1 MRNICKIFMTD
12 VRRISKNVVAVV
24 VIMGLSILPSLY
36 AWFNIFSNW
45 DPYGPDATSNLKVA
59 VVSEDKGTT
68 VAGITINIGTS
79 VTEALGSNNIIGWV
93 FSGSADEAVEG
104 VHSGAYYA
112 ALVIPEDFTDEII
125 SFMGGKVEHPKIIYY
140 ENEKKNAIAPK
151 ITQKARTAVQEQ
163 VNSTFVS
170 TLAENI
176 MKVGGRFA
184 GTEGEDG
191 SVTDTVLERLND
203 LNADMQSYVNLL
215 NSFVGI
221 MDSAQSIVS
230 TSGAILPNLDSMVD
244 SGQASI
250 LGMEGLLIGADGTAD
265 TAADMIGYSFDIV
278 AGSLDSVANSIA
290 GSLNPVGNFE
300 QSVGN
305 AVTAA
310 QSTMPYLQKMFDL
323 AVSGWENSGIEP
335 VQDQIVLIR
344 EQFKVINTDLETLAG
359 SVTAAAG
366 DVNTLAARISTEVNN
381 CKNALQALKDSFHN
395 TVKPQL
401 DAAMNSMQSSMLSSA
416 MILNGSDA
424 DFGAVE
430 KVLEKYQETLEKGSA
445 SIRES
450 LVMARDLQQG
460 IAALTA
466 DFLALSRDEQYKEVM
481 EILESSPELLGS
493 FLSSPVNLDTVG
505 IYEIENYGSAMAPF
519 YTILALWVGA
529 LILVAIIH
537 VKVKP
542 VEGLINVRPY
552 QEYFGRY
559 LLFFLIGQVQT
570 LITILGDL
578 FYIRIQC
585 HNPFLFWLAG
595 AVSSLVFTLFIYS
608 LTVAFG
614 NVGEAL
620 AIVVMVIQVA
630 GAGGTFPIEVLPDI
644 YQYVYKYLPF
654 PYGMNAMRET
664 VGGIYAL
671 DYWKYI
677 GALSVYLVISL
688 FIGLVLAVPFRKLN
702 HMIEESKE
710 KSGVMI

>member
-1 MRNICKIFMTD
+1 MRNIFKIFMTD
-12 VRRISKNVVAVV
+12 VKRISKNVVAVV

-68 VAGITINIGTS
+68 VAGITINIGES
-79 VTEALGSNNIIGWV
+79 VTEALGSNNTIGWV
-93 FSGSADEAVEG
+93 FSESADEAVEG

-112 ALVIPEDFTDEII
+112 ALVIPEDFTDAII
-125 SFMGGKVEHPKIIYY
+125 SFMSGRVEHPEIIYY

-151 ITQKARTAVQEQ
+151 ITQKAKTAVQEQ

-184 GTEGEDG
+184 GTEEEDG
-191 SVTDTVLERLND
+191 SVTNTVLERLND
-203 LNADMQSYVNLL
+203 LNADMQSYVNIL
-215 NSFVGI
+215 NSFVSI

-230 TSGAILPNLDSMVD
+230 TSEAILPNLDSMVD

-265 TAADMIGYSFDIV
+265 TATDMIGYSFDIV
-278 AGSLDSVANSIA
+278 AGSLDGVANSIA
-290 GSLNPVGNFE
+290 GSLNPVSNFE

-323 AVSGWENSGIEP
+323 AVSGWENSGIET
-335 VQDQIVLIR
+335 VQDQVVLIR
-344 EQFKVINTDLETLAG
+344 EQFKVIHADLEALAG
-359 SVTAAAG
+359 SVTSTTE
-366 DVNTLAARISTEVNN
+366 DVNALAARITTEVNN
-381 CKNALQALKDSFHN
+381 CKSALQALKDTFN
-395 TVKPQL
+395 YTVKPQL
-401 DAAMNSMQSSMLSSA
+401 DAAMNSMQSSMLTSA
-416 MILNGSDA
+416 MILSGIDA

-430 KVLEKYQETLEKGSA
+430 KVLEEYRETLERGSA

-460 IAALTA
+460 LASLTA
-466 DFLALSRDEQYKEVM
+466 NFLTLSRDEQYKEIM

-493 FLSSPVNLDTVG
+493 FISSPVNLDTVG

-542 VEGLINVRPY
+542 VEGLTNVKPY

-630 GAGGTFPIEVLPDI
+630 GAGGTFPIEVLPEV
-644 YQYVYKYLPF
+644 YQFVYRYLPF

-688 FIGLVLAVPFRKLN
+688 FIGLVLAIPFRKLN